1 MKGHRP
7 NSNTLAIPVPDK
19 EPAGRRSSGL
29 AHLMSALHQNA
40 AAVVNSK
47 TQLNGPDQVKI
58 QILKEKKFLVYF
70 PWALDNFQNCLWPFS
85 DLLEVFS
92 SMAKVEFW
100 IFQLFWRWTD
110 DWECLFWFFEL
121 ISRVNWIKTN
131 SSVQQTFLICKQICT
146 TKVQLSD
153 LIKLIFQWP
162 KCLFWI
168 LICIK
173 NRNNGLTQKTTT
185 TPIKVLKKI
194 YLKRANQTFYS
205 S

>member
-85 DLLEVFS
+85 DLLKLFFLNGQNWILNIPTFLTVKWWLRMF
-92 SMAKVEFW
+92 VLIFW
-100 IFQLFWRWTD
+100 IDFPRKLNQNKSLSSGANLEINENKKLKTRKSNSNSTFVMI
-110 DWECLFWFFEL
+110 L
-121 ISRVNWIKTN
+121 WIEFPVK
-131 SSVQQTFLICKQICT
+131 
-146 TKVQLSD
+146 
-153 LIKLIFQWP
+153 IK
-162 KCLFWI
+162 
-168 LICIK
+168 
-173 NRNNGLTQKTTT
+173 
-185 TPIKVLKKI
+185 
-194 YLKRANQTFYS
+194 
-205 S
+205 

>member
-85 DLLEVFS
+85 DLLKVFS
-92 SMAKVEFW
+92 SMAKIEFW
-100 IFQLFWRWTD
+100 IFQLFPYNRYSRIPFLEDQRSWNSKINICDYLPYFSEYPTHD
-110 DWECLFWFFEL
+110 PL
-121 ISRVNWIKTN
+121 I
-131 SSVQQTFLICKQICT
+131 
-146 TKVQLSD
+146 
-153 LIKLIFQWP
+153 WP
-162 KCLFWI
+162 RLAPSPYGEI
-168 LICIK
+168 LYMSGIS
-173 NRNNGLTQKTTT
+173 THTEYT
-185 TPIKVLKKI
+185 
-194 YLKRANQTFYS
+194 
-205 S
+205 